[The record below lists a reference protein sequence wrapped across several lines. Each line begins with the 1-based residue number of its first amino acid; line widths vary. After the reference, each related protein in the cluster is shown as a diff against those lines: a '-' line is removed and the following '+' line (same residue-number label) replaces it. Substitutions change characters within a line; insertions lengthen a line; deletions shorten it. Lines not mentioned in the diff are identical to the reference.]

1 MHDISVPDQ
10 IKNHSIAIVSLI
22 IAITALT
29 YNTWREEETEKNR
42 TTRLA
47 AFEVL
52 KNLGQLQAVVNY
64 AHFDHQNE
72 MGNPINGW
80 GYIAL
85 ISDLSEILPE
95 PIPQNIHQLT
105 EKWSENYQTLQT
117 NETSTT
123 EISEQIDVS
132 RESIL
137 NVLHQLR

>member
-1 MHDISVPDQ
+1 MQDITLPEQ
-10 IKNHSIAIVSLI
+10 IKNNLIAIVSLI

-52 KNLGQLQAVVNY
+52 KSLGQLQAIVNY
-64 AHFDHQNE
+64 THFSPEDKKE
-72 MGNPINGW
+72 NPIAGW
-80 GYIAL
+80 GNIAL
-85 ISDLSEILPE
+85 ISDLSGILPD
-95 PIPQNIHQLT
+95 PIPQTVNQLANT
-105 EKWSENYQTLQT
+105 WSEQYSTLQT
-117 NETSTT
+117 ERASV
-123 EISEQIDVS
+123 EAISQQIDIS